1 MKYAITEG
9 MTGRLRDLEEC
20 ISDVE
25 YRTMESTQTE
35 QQTEKQIKKTNKQTN
50 RRHLSL
56 VWHGVGWGRQFN
68 VHAFLVSSERVLLHC
83 FGITVVHELLNQNQA
98 LSVYVEECKIHPR
111 GVFDL

>member
-35 QQTEKQIKKTNKQTN
+35 QQTEKQIKKTNKQTKN
-50 RRHLSL
+50 TYLYFCNNIKHSSI
-56 VWHGVGWGRQFN
+56 HIIGVP
-68 VHAFLVSSERVLLHC
+68 
-83 FGITVVHELLNQNQA
+83 
-98 LSVYVEECKIHPR
+98 K
-111 GVFDL
+111 